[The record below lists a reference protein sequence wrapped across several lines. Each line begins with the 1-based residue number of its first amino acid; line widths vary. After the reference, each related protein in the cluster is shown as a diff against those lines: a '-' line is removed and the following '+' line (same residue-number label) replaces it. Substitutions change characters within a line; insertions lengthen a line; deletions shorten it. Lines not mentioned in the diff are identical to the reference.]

1 MKLPP
6 QALLLPLLC
15 IADLNQVQSQGL
27 QALEEILDG
36 AENTGRDGKPPGKGN
51 DPIEIMLAEDISDVG
66 AALGAAVIDTQAWP
80 GFRAVEV
87 EKRGYRGQQ
96 VLRWGGVY
104 NRRTPSASRC
114 VRPSTSPGPGIVTMT
129 GSPTW

>member
-1 MKLPP
+1 
-6 QALLLPLLC
+6 
-15 IADLNQVQSQGL
+15 
-27 QALEEILDG
+27 
-36 AENTGRDGKPPGKGN
+36 
-51 DPIEIMLAEDISDVG
+51 MLAEDISEVG
-66 AALGAAVIDTQAWP
+66 AALGAAVIETQAWP

-87 EKRGYRGQQ
+87 EKRGYRRQK

-114 VRPSTSPGPGIVTMT
+114 VRPSTSPRPGTVTMT